1 MSERPLSERPLSEPL
16 HKIDIPGVRPRHE
29 GKVRSVY
36 DAGDDLLL
44 LVATDR
50 ISAYDSILPTAI
62 PDKGRVLTQLSV
74 FWLRTLAAASP
85 HHLVSVERA
94 DFPAPFRDH
103 PELEGRS
110 MLCKKARR
118 VDIECVVRGYL
129 TGSGYKEYKKDG
141 TLNGEPL
148 PAGLIDGSRLDPPRF
163 TPTTKAEQGHDLPM
177 TREEVVALVGR
188 ETAEE
193 LEQRSLEIYLE
204 AAARSLEA
212 GLILAD
218 TKFEFGWIDGRL
230 CLIDE
235 VLSPDASRFWDE
247 AAYGRGRLESF
258 DKQIVRDHL
267 DRTGWNHEPPAPAL
281 PEEVVQ
287 ATRRRYLEA
296 ATRLM
301 GEAEARTAGLA
312 LGVTA

>member
-1 MSERPLSERPLSEPL
+1 MSPTSEAL
-16 HKIDIPGVRPRHE
+16 HTIVIPGVRPRHE

-36 DAGDDLLL
+36 EAGDDLLL

-62 PDKGRVLTQLSV
+62 PDKGRVLTQLSIY
-74 FWLRTLAAASP
+74 WLAKLGAASP
-85 HHLVSVERA
+85 HHLVSADLV

-103 PELEGRS
+103 PELDGRS
-110 MLCKKARR
+110 MLCRRARR
-118 VDIECVVRGYL
+118 VDVECVVRGYL
-129 TGSGYKEYKKDG
+129 TGSGYKEYKKSG
-141 TLNGEPL
+141 TLNGETL
-148 PAGLIDGSRLDPPRF
+148 PAGLRDGSRLEPPRF
-163 TPTTKAEQGHDLPM
+163 TPTTKAEVGHDMPM
-177 TREEVVALVGR
+177 TREEVVAEVGR
-188 ETAEE
+188 EAAEE

-204 AAARSLEA
+204 AAGRSRDA

-230 CLIDE
+230 SLIDE
-235 VLSPDASRFWDE
+235 VLSPDASRFWDA
-247 AAYGRGRLESF
+247 AAYEQGRLESF

-267 DRTGWNHEPPAPAL
+267 DRAGWNHEPPAPAL
-281 PEEVVQ
+281 PEEIVQ

-296 ATRLM
+296 ATRIM
-301 GEAEARTAGLA
+301 GEEAARRAGLV

>member
-1 MSERPLSERPLSEPL
+1 MSEAL

-36 DAGDDLLL
+36 DAGDELLL

-74 FWLRTLAAASP
+74 FWLNTLSAASP

-94 DFPAPFRDH
+94 DFPAPFRDVAA
-103 PELEGRS
+103 LDGRS

-118 VDIECVVRGYL
+118 VDVECVVRGYL
-129 TGSGYKEYKKDG
+129 TGSGYKEYKKSG

-148 PAGLIDGSRLDPPRF
+148 PAGLKDGSRLDPPRF

-177 TREEVVALVGR
+177 TREEVVAEVGR

-204 AAARSLEA
+204 AAARSREA

-235 VLSPDASRFWDE
+235 VLSPDASRFWDA
-247 AAYGRGRLESF
+247 AAYQEGRLESF
-258 DKQIVRDHL
+258 DKQIVRDYL
-267 DRTGWNHEPPAPAL
+267 DRAGWNHEPPAPAL
-281 PEEVVQ
+281 PEEIVQ
-287 ATRRRYLEA
+287 GTRRRYLEA
-296 ATRLM
+296 AVRIM
-301 GEAEARTAGLA
+301 GEDAARKAGLV

>member
-1 MSERPLSERPLSEPL
+1 MSEAL
-16 HKIDIPGVRPRHE
+16 HTIEIAGVRPRHE

-50 ISAYDSILPTAI
+50 ISAYDSILPTPI

-85 HHLVSVERA
+85 HHLVSAERT
-94 DFPAPFRDH
+94 DFPAPFRDV
-103 PELEGRS
+103 PALEGRS
-110 MLCKKARR
+110 MLCRRARR
-118 VDIECVVRGYL
+118 VDVECVVRGYL
-129 TGSGYKEYKKDG
+129 TGSGYKEYKKSG

-148 PAGLIDGSRLDPPRF
+148 PAGLKDGSRLDPPRF
-163 TPTTKAEQGHDLPM
+163 TPTTKAEHGHDLPM
-177 TREEVVALVGR
+177 TREEVVAAVGR

-204 AAARSLEA
+204 AAVRSRDA

-235 VLSPDASRFWDE
+235 VLSPDASRFWDK
-247 AAYGRGRLESF
+247 AAYEQGRLESF

-267 DRTGWNHEPPAPAL
+267 DRSGWDHEPPAPAL
-281 PEEVVQ
+281 PEEIVQ

-296 ATRLM
+296 AARLM
-301 GEAEARTAGLA
+301 GEAEARKAGLA

>member
-1 MSERPLSERPLSEPL
+1 MSEAL
-16 HKIDIPGVRPRHE
+16 HAIDIPGVRPRHE

-36 DAGDDLLL
+36 EAGEDLLL

-50 ISAYDSILPTAI
+50 ISAYDSILPTPI

-85 HHLVSVERA
+85 HHLVSAERA
-94 DFPAPFRDH
+94 DFPAPFRDR
-103 PELEGRS
+103 PELDGRS
-110 MLCKKARR
+110 MLCRRARR
-118 VDIECVVRGYL
+118 VDVECVVRGYL
-129 TGSGYKEYKKDG
+129 TGSGYKEYKKSQ

-148 PAGLIDGSRLDPPRF
+148 PAGLRDGSRLDPPRF

-177 TREEVVALVGR
+177 TREEVVAEVGR

-204 AAARSLEA
+204 GAARAREA

-230 CLIDE
+230 CVIDE
-235 VLSPDASRFWDE
+235 LLSPDASRFWDR
-247 AAYGRGRLESF
+247 AAYEEGRLESF

-267 DRTGWNHEPPAPAL
+267 DRSGWNHEPPAPAL
-281 PEEVVQ
+281 PDEIVQ
-287 ATRRRYLEA
+287 ATRRRYVEA
-296 ATRLM
+296 AVRLM
-301 GEAEARTAGLA
+301 GEAEARKAGLL